1 MSRPS
6 LSRSL
11 WDHVASAW
19 RSPRVRAGVLVILA
33 LTLALAPLL
42 AGSPGASRTA
52 SYMRAPSTPDSLV
65 IGSPAGNGSGTRT
78 SVANPYAHLP
88 KGCWPEHLLTGRDSV
103 WAFTPCNALEVL
115 PIGMRVQVE
124 CTLDRLRRGGW
135 DPLVFETY
143 RSDRRQQFLYS
154 YGRTR
159 PGKRVTNVA
168 TARTGFHHW
177 GWAVDIIHR
186 TRHWNH
192 PRFFHW
198 VGQHAEACGLVAGA
212 FWKSFPDFPHVQF
225 AAIES
230 MSRAPTWAKRL
241 MAENKRDSLWLIAG
255 AMAPRGPPPLAL
267 PVSSQLAGAMP

>member
-1 MSRPS
+1 MPDRNRSRRRLP
-6 LSRSL
+6 
-11 WDHVASAW
+11 AAW
-19 RSPRVRAGVLVILA
+19 RSPQLRAALLVIGALCLA
-33 LTLALAPLL
+33 LIPLL
-42 AGSPGASRTA
+42 AGSLGASPSA
-52 SYMRAPSTPDSLV
+52 AHVRAPATLGTPA
-65 IGSPAGNGSGTRT
+65 IGSPVVIDSAGRPS
-78 SVANPYAHLP
+78 SANPYAHLP
-88 KGCWPEHLLTGRDSV
+88 KGCWPEHLLEGRDTA

-124 CTLDRLRRGGW
+124 CTLDRLRKGGW

-255 AMAPRGPPPLAL
+255 AMAPRGPPTLAL
-267 PVSSQLAGAMP
+267 PVSGVTAGAMP